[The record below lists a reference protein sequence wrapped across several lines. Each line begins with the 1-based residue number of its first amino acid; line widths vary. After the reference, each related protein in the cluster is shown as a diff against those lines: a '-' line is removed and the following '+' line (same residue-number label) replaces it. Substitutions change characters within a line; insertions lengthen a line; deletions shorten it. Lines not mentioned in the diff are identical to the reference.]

1 MFKVYLLLF
10 TLIILAGFWI
20 VTSSASSVN
29 HVFSIRELEKL
40 NKAQRVRV
48 VGKVED
54 LKILPNENGFLV
66 TFYLKEGDS
75 KIPVI
80 YDDYKPELLTD
91 SITAFVDGDWEDRSL
106 KAARVLTQCPS
117 KYEPAA
123 P

>member
-1 MFKVYLLLF
+1 MKIYLVLF
-10 TLIILAGFWI
+10 TLVVLAGLWI

-29 HVFSIRELEKL
+29 HVFTIAELEKL

-48 VGKVED
+48 IGKVQD
-54 LKILPNENGFLV
+54 LKILRNENGFLV
-66 TFYLKEGDS
+66 TFYLTEGDS

-117 KYEPAA
+117 KYEPAE

>member
-1 MFKVYLLLF
+1 VKIYLVLF
-10 TLIILAGFWI
+10 TLVVLAGLWI

-29 HVFSIRELEKL
+29 HVFTIAELEKL

-48 VGKVED
+48 IGKVQD
-54 LKILPNENGFLV
+54 LKILRNENGFLV
-66 TFYLKEGDS
+66 TFYLTEGDS

-117 KYEPAA
+117 KYEPAE

>member
-1 MFKVYLLLF
+1 MKIYLLLF
-10 TLIILAGFWI
+10 TLVVLAGLWI

-29 HVFSIRELEKL
+29 HVLAIAELEKL
-40 NKAQRVRV
+40 KKAQRVRV

-54 LKILPNENGFLV
+54 LKILRNENGFLV
-66 TFYLKEGDS
+66 TFYLREGDS

-91 SITAFVDGDWEDRSL
+91 SITAFVDGDWEDSSL

-117 KYEPAA
+117 KYEPAE

>member
-1 MFKVYLLLF
+1 VKIYLVLF
-10 TLIILAGFWI
+10 TLVVLAGLWI

-29 HVFSIRELEKL
+29 HVFSIAELEKL

-54 LKILPNENGFLV
+54 LKILRNENGFLV
-66 TFYLKEGDS
+66 TFYLREGDS

-117 KYEPAA
+117 KYEPVE